1 MNERDVR
8 IISYNV
14 RLGDVPAEV
23 RSHQSLPS
31 DPVEVVAEGTDV
43 GAGGDDL
50 ERMLVSM
57 ANWEG
62 IIYSFGIRT
71 SSACSVGHHLWRW
84 FGQLH
89 SRLFGSLIIC

>member
-1 MNERDVR
+1 MSERNVR

-31 DPVEVVAEGTDV
+31 DSVEVVAEGADV

-62 IIYSFGIRT
+62 LYIRLGYEP
-71 SSACSVGHHLWRW
+71 ARHAR
-84 FGQLH
+84 
-89 SRLFGSLIIC
+89 